1 MWTEGGGQSSPL
13 PSPRG
18 RTGESVVI
26 SQQSCASKKQL
37 DRGADSVKPASLSQS
52 ILPFRALWPRGQ
64 AVEVPEGTQQDPAVG
79 LRQRPQGTGQAGS
92 GSRGTCGGGPWK
104 RRVACSHSCVP
115 ACRHV
120 DVCVFVWA
128 CAHLC
133 ACERLGGVEGGSP
146 PPDLICSWAL
156 ERSQ

>member
-1 MWTEGGGQSSPL
+1 MPESRPFWQEITYRNSTVWTEGGGQSSPL

-92 GSRGTCGGGPWK
+92 GSRGTCGGGTLETPG
-104 RRVACSHSCVP
+104 RLLPLVCAGVQARG
-115 ACRHV
+115 R
-120 DVCVFVWA
+120 VCVCMGVCTFV
-128 CAHLC
+128 C
-133 ACERLGGVEGGSP
+133 V
-146 PPDLICSWAL
+146 
-156 ERSQ
+156 